1 MQIILGMHAQNFFSD
16 RGTLP
21 KHFETTVLESSPLM
35 IVHPKFLSVF
45 VSQYK
50 NPTNISVKHA

>member
-35 IVHPKFLSVF
+35 IVHP
-45 VSQYK
+45 
-50 NPTNISVKHA
+50 NNIEIPNFYQCL